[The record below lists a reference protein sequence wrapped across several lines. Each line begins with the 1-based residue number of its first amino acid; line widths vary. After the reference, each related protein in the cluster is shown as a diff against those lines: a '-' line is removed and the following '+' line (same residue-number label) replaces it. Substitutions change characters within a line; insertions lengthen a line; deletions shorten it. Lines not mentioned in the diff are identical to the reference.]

1 MRVMIRIN
9 VIVRVIMRVI
19 MSVIVIHSVI
29 VAVVEPMQPGRLAR
43 GSAWLCTVVLA
54 KDLYARGRT
63 VVSFFLFSIS
73 SSNGEGSSGR
83 SSVSAGV
90 FSGPFAP
97 GRGASVPPQWR
108 SFAHR
113 HPLYLLLSFFV

>member
-54 KDLYARGRT
+54 KDL
-63 VVSFFLFSIS
+63 
-73 SSNGEGSSGR
+73 
-83 SSVSAGV
+83 
-90 FSGPFAP
+90 
-97 GRGASVPPQWR
+97 
-108 SFAHR
+108 
-113 HPLYLLLSFFV
+113 